1 MDAGRLAMARHQQLR
16 PHALLS
22 LTRVARLLQIGFDFA
37 HLACSSYDPKADKS
51 LGHAQAL
58 ADLERAYGD
67 AAWKRMGEQQFA
79 ASPVPTDPAQCVE
92 SPRNQAPPPP
102 PPPLSSPPASKQKAD
117 VMAVPL
123 VRDEHGFLTLDWT
136 QARPAG

>member
-1 MDAGRLAMARHQQLR
+1 MDAGRLAMARHRQRR

-22 LTRVARLLQIGFDFA
+22 LTRIARLLQIGFDFA
-37 HLACSSYDPKADKS
+37 HLACGSYNPKADKS
-51 LGHAQAL
+51 LGHPQAL

-67 AAWKRMGEQQFA
+67 AAWERMNAQQAA
-79 ASPVPTDPAQCVE
+79 ASPVPTRPAQAVE
-92 SPRNQAPPPP
+92 SARNQAPPPP
-102 PPPLSSPPASKQKAD
+102 PPPLSSPPVSQQKAD

-123 VRDEHGFLTLDWT
+123 VRGEHGFLTLDWS